1 MKYAIIPQYC
11 MAPVIIIPI
20 LVVTVIALSSY
31 LVYKLFL
38 QSLLSKRSLTQTL
51 EKYNIDKTP
60 SQIIKEYY
68 ENKGESLSHQEL
80 QKLEKNYIKNE
91 PEQFLAM
98 YDAIRDSDKTKE

>member
-1 MKYAIIPQYC
+1 

-20 LVVTVIALSSY
+20 LVVSIIALSSY
-31 LVYKLFL
+31 LVYKLLL
-38 QSLLSKRSLTQTL
+38 QNMLSKRSITQTL

-68 ENKGESLSHQEL
+68 ENKGEPLTHQEIE
-80 QKLEKNYIKNE
+80 KLEKNYIKNE

-98 YDAIRDSDKTKE
+98 YDSIRDNDKTKEK